1 LQKGL
6 LAEGTA
12 AMEKAAELSGRNSLL
27 LGFLGY
33 FYTLAGRYTEAR
45 QLLEEL
51 KVRRETTYVSAQAI
65 GMLYLGL
72 GEPELFWEYFA
83 QAMEGRD
90 ILFIYLLKSEP
101 AFDPLR
107 SDPRYHA
114 LLRKMNLEV

>member
-1 LQKGL
+1 
-6 LAEGTA
+6 
-12 AMEKAAELSGRNSLL
+12 M
-27 LGFLGY
+27 
-33 FYTLAGRYTEAR
+33 
-45 QLLEEL
+45 
-51 KVRRETTYVSAQAI
+51 RRETTYVSAQAI